1 MLQDINEISDGK
13 IYGVHD
19 MVRVGC
25 SDCAGCHSCCEQ
37 MGDTVLVDPY
47 DCKRLETELGM
58 NFEQLMQSYVG
69 LHVEEGLI
77 VPHLKMQE
85 QTDTCVF
92 LNEAGRCSIHA
103 YRPGICR
110 LFPLGRIYEE
120 QGISYFLQSGAC
132 ERGKTKIKVEKWL
145 DTPQLKRYQQFLTEW
160 HSLKKN
166 MQEYLSRLNTEDEK
180 KTVCMMFLQIF
191 FFHPYDSGRD
201 FYEEWEERSS
211 LKPQLAISREV
222 LENPARHK
230 LENKSDV

>member
-25 SDCAGCHSCCEQ
+25 SDCEGCHSCCEQ

-58 NFEQLMQSYVG
+58 GFEQLMQSCVG

-92 LNEAGRCSIHA
+92 LNEVGRCSIHA

-120 QGISYFLQSGAC
+120 QGVSYFLQSGAC
-132 ERGKTKIKVEKWL
+132 ERGKTKNQSGKMVRYAAVKTISAVFGRVA
-145 DTPQLKRYQQFLTEW
+145 QLK
-160 HSLKKN
+160 K
-166 MQEYLSRLNTEDEK
+166 EYAG
-180 KTVCMMFLQIF
+180 IF
-191 FFHPYDSGRD
+191 
-201 FYEEWEERSS
+201 
-211 LKPQLAISREV
+211 KPAEY
-222 LENPARHK
+222 
-230 LENKSDV
+230 

>member
-25 SDCAGCHSCCEQ
+25 SDCEGCHSCCEQ

-58 NFEQLMQSYVG
+58 GFEQLMQSCVG

-92 LNEAGRCSIHA
+92 LNEAGRCSIMHTVRA
-103 YRPGICR
+103 
-110 LFPLGRIYEE
+110 
-120 QGISYFLQSGAC
+120 SADYFL
-132 ERGKTKIKVEKWL
+132 
-145 DTPQLKRYQQFLTEW
+145 
-160 HSLKKN
+160 
-166 MQEYLSRLNTEDEK
+166 
-180 KTVCMMFLQIF
+180 
-191 FFHPYDSGRD
+191 
-201 FYEEWEERSS
+201 WEEFMRSRVFPIFYRVVPVNAA
-211 LKPQLAISREV
+211 KR
-222 LENPARHK
+222 
-230 LENKSDV
+230 KSKWKNG